1 MRQRPFRFGVVAA
14 PTAGAPA
21 WLDTAR
27 RAERLGYQV
36 LLTPD
41 NLRLPTPTVS
51 LAMAASV
58 TSTLRVGSYVLAG
71 PLRTPRAAAW
81 DAHSLA
87 VLTGGRFELG
97 LGTGLP
103 SMREQAQ
110 ELGLGYRSGA
120 GRLAQLTETIEHV
133 LALAPDRPVPV
144 LIAAG
149 GPKARALAAANA
161 DIVTLADPA
170 LTGRAQV
177 ADHYAEVL
185 AGAGD
190 RAEHIELAMNLFVIG
205 DQVPAQLRGF
215 VDVDAATLVAH
226 DSVAILR
233 GTPIEMADELRRRRD
248 AMGVS
253 YIVVNGLFTDQLAP
267 VVERLAGQ

>member
-1 MRQRPFRFGVVAA
+1 MRHRTFRFGVVAA
-14 PTAGAPA
+14 PTAGAAA
-21 WLDTAR
+21 WQDTAR

-41 NLRLPTPTVS
+41 NLRLPAPTVS

-58 TSTLRVGSYVLAG
+58 TSNLRVGSYVLAS

-87 VLTGGRFELG
+87 VLTEGRFELG

-103 SMREQAQ
+103 SMREQAG
-110 ELGLGYRSGA
+110 ELGLPYPSGP
-120 GRLAQLTETIEHV
+120 GRLAQLAETIDH
-133 LALAPDRPVPV
+133 LRALQPNQHTPV

-149 GPKARALAAANA
+149 GPKARALAAAKA

-170 LTGRAQV
+170 LTGRAEV
-177 ADHYAEVL
+177 ESHYAEVR
-185 AGAGD
+185 AAAGD
-190 RAEHIELAMNLFVIG
+190 RADDIEPAMNIFVVG
-205 DQVPAQLRGF
+205 DRVPAELHGF

-226 DSVAILR
+226 DALAILR
-233 GTPIEMADELRRRRD
+233 GTPTEMADELRRRRD

-253 YIVVNGLFTDQLAP
+253 YIVVNGLFMDQLAP
-267 VVERLAGQ
+267 VIERLAGQ